1 MIREDNYPAPLLLMT
16 GLFVLWREGGKMT
29 LTPEE
34 RQKRYEKAVARNK
47 EIRGIRDRQAANR
60 KARIREKGG
69 K

>member
-1 MIREDNYPAPLLLMT
+1 
-16 GLFVLWREGGKMT
+16 MT